1 VKGAHGRGIALIVAA
16 MGLFSLSDV
25 FAKRL
30 MPGLPA
36 LEIVWFRYL
45 ALAISIGWLILR
57 GRRVQRSS
65 RPAMQAGRALCLVGS
80 TACYNAGL
88 ALLPLATATAL
99 VFSSPLFVILFSV
112 LFLREHFAWQR
123 WLWPLL
129 AFGGVLVVAN
139 PDPASFNPAAL
150 FPFGAAIAWAAAMAL
165 TRQMAATEAL
175 FSTQV
180 YSCAIALAAV
190 TVALPFGFVAPSP
203 GDWPAIVAMGAA
215 WALGQWFVILAYH
228 ASEASHIAPFSYSQP
243 VWASVFS
250 ATLLGQPPDAR
261 TLAGVAIIVLA
272 GAGAAWMAPR
282 ADPRP

>member
-1 VKGAHGRGIALIVAA
+1 MKGAQWRGVALIVAA

-30 MPGLPA
+30 MPALPP

-57 GRRVQRSS
+57 GRRVQRSP

-80 TACYNAGL
+80 TAFYNAGL
-88 ALLPLATATAL
+88 GLLPLATATAL

-112 LFLREHFAWQR
+112 LFLHEHFAWQR

-180 YSCAIALAAV
+180 YSCAIALAVV
-190 TVALPFGFVAPSP
+190 TVALPFGFVVPAP

-215 WALGQWFVILAYH
+215 WTLGQWFVILAYH

-250 ATLLGQPPDAR
+250 TTLLGQPPDAR
-261 TLAGVAIIVLA
+261 TLAGVALILLA
-272 GAGAAWMAPR
+272 GIGAAWMAPR
-282 ADPRP
+282 ADARP